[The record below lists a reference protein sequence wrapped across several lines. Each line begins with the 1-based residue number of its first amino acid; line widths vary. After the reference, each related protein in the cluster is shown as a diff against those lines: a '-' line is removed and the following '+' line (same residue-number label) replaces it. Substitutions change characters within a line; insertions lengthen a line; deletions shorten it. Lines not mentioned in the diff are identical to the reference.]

1 MSVQPQ
7 RASATSVVAELRE
20 RTGVARGQPAVELS
34 RHDLLPEPLM
44 DELAEKLSN
53 RLVETLADRIT
64 GAMADL
70 TGAHRHEDSLLRPIP
85 EAAKLAT
92 SEQLAARYQLSVQWV
107 ESRAANLGATPISDS
122 TNSKLR
128 YHLATADA
136 YMDARRR
143 RPPARGRGAGGRKPK
158 PRKRTT
164 PALGDLSSTSSES
177 RQSGSSPAP
186 RSHATTCAR
195 ASGSRGKVCW

>member
-1 MSVQPQ
+1 MSVQRS
-7 RASATSVVAELRE
+7 RARTTPVVAEL
-20 RTGVARGQPAVELS
+20 APRGGADRGRPVIGLPRDNQ
-34 RHDLLPEPLM
+34 RHDPVL
-44 DELAEKLSN
+44 DELADELSH
-53 RLVETLADRIT
+53 RLVDRLAERLVAELAGLATQNHT
-64 GAMADL
+64 GSDDAFIPD
-70 TGAHRHEDSLLRPIP
+70 GARY
-85 EAAKLAT
+85 AT

-158 PRKRTT
+158 PRKRTHT
-164 PALGDLSSTSSES
+164 RNGRPLLDVE
-177 RQSGSSPAP
+177 
-186 RSHATTCAR
+186 
-195 ASGSRGKVCW
+195 

>member
-7 RASATSVVAELRE
+7 RASATPIVAELRQ
-20 RTGVARGQPAVELS
+20 RTGVARGQPAVQLS
-34 RHDLLPEPLM
+34 HHDLLPEPLM

-53 RLVETLADRIT
+53 RLVETLTERIAD
-64 GAMADL
+64 AMADL
-70 TGAHRHEDSLLRPIP
+70 TGAHRHEDSLLPPIP
-85 EAAKLAT
+85 EGAKFAT
-92 SEQLAARYQLSVQWV
+92 AEQLAARYQLSVQWV

-143 RPPARGRGAGGRKPK
+143 RPPARVRGAGGSKPK
-158 PRKRTT
+158 PRKRT
-164 PALGDLSSTSSES
+164 
-177 RQSGSSPAP
+177 
-186 RSHATTCAR
+186 HARTGR
-195 ASGSRGKVCW
+195 PLLDVE